1 MPWHAEAVDQAG
13 TGHALLALLRMND
26 GLLLSELE
34 RRGIDPAAVLKTLL
48 AQFPGRAARQAEAS
62 AQLVAEAI
70 AAGRMNRDA
79 LVRSVLADYWGI
91 AGQVFR
97 ELASR
102 SGAVGTAAAAGTG
115 TAAGTGAAGA
125 DEPGKPLVQLDD
137 TSDLT
142 IYEQIVAQV
151 QEAIATGRLA
161 AGERLPTVRE
171 LADQLGIAPG
181 TVARAYS
188 ELERQNIVVTQGV
201 RGTRVAGR
209 GRTSPDAGARP
220 ETLTGLLRPAAVA
233 AFHLGATA
241 GELRAALEDAMK
253 DIFSG
258 EVGPTR

>member
-1 MPWHAEAVDQAG
+1 MPWRKESVDKAA
-13 TGHALLALLRMND
+13 TGHALLALLTTKD

-34 RRGIDPAAVLKTLL
+34 RRDIDPAAVRKALM
-48 AQFPGRAARQAEAS
+48 ARFPGRAGARQAEAN

-79 LVRSVLADYWGI
+79 LVRSVLTDYWGI

-97 ELASR
+97 VLA
-102 SGAVGTAAAAGTG
+102 GAAGT
-115 TAAGTGAAGA
+115 
-125 DEPGKPLVQLDD
+125 PGLMNPLVQLDD
-137 TSDLT
+137 NSERT

-161 AGERLPTVRE
+161 AGDRLPTVRE

-188 ELERQNIVVTQGV
+188 ELERGNIVISQGV

-209 GRTSPDAGARP
+209 PKPALDPLARP
-220 ETLTGLLRPAAVA
+220 VNLAGLLRPAAVA
-233 AFHLGATA
+233 AFHMGATA
-241 GELRAALEDAMK
+241 EQLRAALDDAMK
-253 DIFSG
+253 DIFPAG
-258 EVGPTR
+258 G

>member
-102 SGAVGTAAAAGTG
+102 SAAAGTG
-115 TAAGTGAAGA
+115 TAPGTGAAGA